1 VVTVG
6 QAATDRFD
14 KLQAA
19 ADYTEAYFVHG
30 LAVQTAEA
38 AADYLHAHII
48 NELGLPKGQ
57 GKRYSWGYPAI
68 PETADHR
75 RVFDLLPAEK
85 ELAMELTSG
94 FQMVPEE
101 STCAIIVHHPEATYY
116 NIGESRVD
124 QLMRAKDA

>member
-1 VVTVG
+1 MNS
-6 QAATDRFD
+6 DFS
-14 KLQAA
+14 
-19 ADYTEAYFVHG
+19 
-30 LAVQTAEA
+30 
-38 AADYLHAHII
+38 
-48 NELGLPKGQ
+48 KGQ

-68 PETADHR
+68 PEVADHR
-75 RVFDLLPAEK
+75 CVFDLLPAEK
-85 ELAMELTSG
+85 ELAMKLTSA